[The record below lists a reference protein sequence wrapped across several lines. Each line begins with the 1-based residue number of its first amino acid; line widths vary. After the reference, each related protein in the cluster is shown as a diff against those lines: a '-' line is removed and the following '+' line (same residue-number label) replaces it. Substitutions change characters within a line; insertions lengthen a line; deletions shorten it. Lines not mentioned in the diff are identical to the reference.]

1 MYMRLWWKDARQFWP
16 VWVFLALAA
25 TVTQGLL
32 VHYGGPE
39 AQNGILSTFAWCW
52 TSFYAFAVGAA
63 AFAAERETGT
73 LRFLDILP
81 ASRPVVWAGKIS
93 FAFVSTL
100 ALAGILLLIAE
111 LGSEQWGMQ
120 WRGRGLANALPM
132 AGLLLQALA
141 LGLFCS
147 AMMGNALLA
156 AVAAIGLTSISW
168 YGLLTRLDQFYV
180 DAYDTREYLTWH
192 IGIVL
197 TALVGSYIAFT
208 WSRRSR
214 LGLLGIRFQSPIALA
229 WDDSTRAN
237 RATARTQPPVA
248 PEALTPAPRPVPIP
262 FAASTVTA
270 RPWSADQPRP
280 RSWFTELRYLAWQTM
295 REGRRT
301 WCCLLSF
308 GLILPMGYYL
318 IMNLFLMPVGDLSI
332 ALPWNGLV
340 ALAAGVSV
348 FGLENRARSY
358 RFVVH
363 HGARPG
369 IVWLAKLAVWCFG
382 LAIIW
387 VPIIV
392 VSPDVVSPDSDVISP
407 RLRGELFRFAY
418 YLPLGFAVS
427 QLCGMVIPRGITAG
441 LVALVVALALG
452 VAQAALIQGGM
463 MPVWGLV
470 AMPVALLVVTWAW
483 SGDWLLDRPAPGRY
497 IRLGLILTGTFGVL
511 LGGYAGL
518 RAWSIP
524 DPGPIAPP
532 STWAAAPL
540 PPDRNAADLYR
551 EAARKLGDPDLYL
564 EFDRRVGA
572 SRSNNMIRNSSR
584 KREGLDLIRQ
594 ATARPY
600 CRFYQLERLTL
611 LSQLDLPPMLG
622 LARLVIDQARER
634 MSHDDLAGAWDDIV
648 VLLRMA
654 RHVSEGATMYEGPQA
669 LSIEMETLDLA
680 RDWTTAPGQT
690 PERLRAA
697 IAAYRDLPR
706 LTPAAEVVR
715 GDAILFERTIDLP
728 TDDIKGLF
736 LEIIVGPMNLAHGN
750 IPIWASLY
758 IDLITTPWERER
770 SRRVNRQFAST
781 LIRNA
786 SLEPWQQQLGP
797 RLPIAHDLES
807 TPLAKYLEANT
818 GGCLAAEARNEVARR
833 ALVQVMAIRAW
844 QLRHDGRL
852 PDRLEELVPDDL
864 PSLPVDPYSGRPFGY
879 LSLRLA
885 ANQLS
890 IGPPPASPET
900 RFLYSVGPDGRDN
913 RGVASAP
920 NSNAFDI
927 VFPIHPLAS
936 PRPAKPADRDP
947 GAQGPQGGGPA
958 NAKEPAKPASDKPP
972 IPPASRP

>member
-32 VHYGGPE
+32 VHYGGPDV
-39 AQNGILSTFAWCW
+39 QRGGILGVFALCW
-52 TSFYAFAVGAA
+52 TTLYAFAVGAA
-63 AFAAERETGT
+63 AFAVERETGT
-73 LRFLDILP
+73 LQFLDILP
-81 ASRPVVWAGKIS
+81 ASRPVVWAGKFS

-100 ALAGILLLIAE
+100 ALAGILLLIAAF
-111 LGSEQWGMQ
+111 GSEQWGMG
-120 WRGRGLANALPM
+120 WGFRGLMNALPM
-132 AGLLLQALA
+132 AGFLLQGLA
-141 LGLFCS
+141 LGMFCS

-156 AVAAIGLTSISW
+156 AVAAIGLTTLSW
-168 YGLLTRLDQFYV
+168 FGLLTRLDQFSGY
-180 DAYDTREYLTWH
+180 AYDPLESLTWH
-192 IGIVL
+192 IGVVL

-208 WSRRSR
+208 WSRRTR
-214 LGLLGIRFQSPIALA
+214 RGPLGIRFQLPIAVS
-229 WDDSTRAN
+229 WNGSTRAR
-237 RATARTQPPVA
+237 RATAQARPSVA
-248 PEALTPAPRPVPIP
+248 PESPTLVPPMPIA

-280 RSWFTELRYLAWQTM
+280 RSWFTELRYLTWEAR
-295 REGRRT
+295 REGWRI
-301 WCCLLSF
+301 WCYLLAF

-318 IMNLFLMPVGDLSI
+318 VVNIFIMPMRDLSF

-340 ALAAGVSV
+340 ALVAGISV
-348 FGLENRARSY
+348 FGLENRGRSY

-392 VSPDVVSPDSDVISP
+392 VSSEPSVMPP
-407 RLRGELFRFAY
+407 RVREELFRFVY
-418 YLPLGFAVS
+418 YLPFGFAVA

-441 LVALVVALALG
+441 LIAMVMTLSLG
-452 VAQAALIQGGM
+452 GAQAALIQGGM

-483 SGDWLLDRPAPGRY
+483 SGDWLLGRPAPGRY
-497 IRLGLILTGTFGVL
+497 IRLALILAGTFGVV
-511 LGGYAGL
+511 LGGYAGV

-524 DPGPIAPP
+524 DPGPIAAP
-532 STWAAAPL
+532 SAWAVTASL

-551 EAARKLGDPDLYL
+551 EAARELGSSSTDP
-564 EFDRRVGA
+564 
-572 SRSNNMIRNSSR
+572 
-584 KREGLDLIRQ
+584 RERAPKVLDLIRQ
-594 ATARPY
+594 AAARPD
-600 CRFYQLERLTL
+600 CRFSQPERLTL
-611 LSQLDLPPMLG
+611 LNGPDLPPMRD
-622 LARLVIDQARER
+622 LAGFVIDQARDR
-634 MSHDDLAGAWDDIV
+634 LGHSDLAGAWDDIV

-654 RHVSEGATMYEGPQA
+654 RHVSEGATMFEELQA
-669 LSIEMETLDLA
+669 LAIEKEALDLA
-680 RDWTTAPGQT
+680 REWTTAPGQT

-797 RLPIAHDLES
+797 GRPIAHDLES
-807 TPLAKYLEANT
+807 SPLAKYLEANT
-818 GGCLAAEARNEVARR
+818 GTCLDVENRNEVARR
-833 ALVQVMAIRAW
+833 VLVQVMAIRAW
-844 QLRHDGRL
+844 QLRHGGHF
-852 PDRLEELVPDDL
+852 PARLEELVPDEL

-879 LSLRLA
+879 LSHSQA
-885 ANQLS
+885 DK
-890 IGPPPASPET
+890 
-900 RFLYSVGPDGRDN
+900 FLYSVGPDGRDD
-913 RGVASAP
+913 RGVAFAP
-920 NSNAFDI
+920 NSSALDI
-927 VFPIHPLAS
+927 VFPIRPLAS

-947 GAQGPQGGGPA
+947 GAQGAQGRGPA
-958 NAKEPAKPASDKPP
+958 NAKEPAKPAPDKPP

>member
-16 VWVFLALAA
+16 IWVFLALAA

-32 VHYGGPE
+32 VHYGGPDV
-39 AQNGILSTFAWCW
+39 QRGGILGVIALCW
-52 TSFYAFAVGAA
+52 TTLYAFAVGAA
-63 AFAAERETGT
+63 AFAAECETGT
-73 LRFLDILP
+73 LQFLDILP
-81 ASRPVVWAGKIS
+81 ASRPVVWAGKFS
-93 FAFVSTL
+93 FALVSTL
-100 ALAGILLLIAE
+100 ALAGILLLIAAF
-111 LGSEQWGMQ
+111 GSEQWGME
-120 WRGRGLANALPM
+120 WGFRGLVNALPM
-132 AGLLLQALA
+132 AGFLLQALA

-156 AVAAIGLTSISW
+156 AVAAIGLTTLSW
-168 YGLLTRLDQFYV
+168 FGLLTRLDQFYGNV
-180 DAYDTREYLTWH
+180 HDPRESLTWH
-192 IGIVL
+192 IGVVL
-197 TALVGSYIAFT
+197 TALVGSYITFT
-208 WSRRSR
+208 WSRRTR
-214 LGLLGIRFQSPIALA
+214 LGPLGIRFQSPIAVS
-229 WDDSTRAN
+229 WNDSTRAR
-237 RATARTQPPVA
+237 RATAQARPRVV
-248 PEALTPAPRPVPIP
+248 PEAPTPAPLPIP

-280 RSWFTELRYLAWQTM
+280 RSWFTELRYLTWQTM

-318 IMNLFLMPVGDLSI
+318 IMNLFLMPVGDLSF

-392 VSPDVVSPDSDVISP
+392 VSPDSDVISP
-407 RLRGELFRFAY
+407 RWRGELFRFAY
-418 YLPLGFAVS
+418 YLPLGFAVA

-497 IRLGLILTGTFGVL
+497 IRLALILAGTFGMV
-511 LGGYAGL
+511 LGGYAGV

-524 DPGPIAPP
+524 DPGPIAAP
-532 STWAAAPL
+532 SAWALTASL

-572 SRSNNMIRNSSR
+572 SRSNIMIRNNSR

-594 ATARPY
+594 AMARPY
-600 CRFYQLERLTL
+600 CRFYQPERLTL
-611 LSQLDLPPMLG
+611 LSQLDLPPMLS
-622 LARLVIDQARER
+622 LARLVIDQARDR

-706 LTPAAEVVR
+706 LTPAAEIVR

-818 GGCLAAEARNEVARR
+818 GACLAAEARNEVARR

-844 QLRHDGRL
+844 QLRHGGQF
-852 PDRLEELVPDDL
+852 PARLEELVPDEL
-864 PSLPVDPYSGRPFGY
+864 PSLPVDPHSGRPFGY
-879 LSLRLA
+879 LSLSQA

-890 IGPPPASPET
+890 IAQRPASPET
-900 RFLYSVGPDGRDN
+900 RFLYSVGPNGRDD
-913 RGVASAP
+913 RGVAFAR
-920 NSNAFDI
+920 NSNAIDI
-927 VFPIHPLAS
+927 VFSIPPPHPAS
-936 PRPAKPADRDP
+936 PTKPADRNA
-947 GAQGPQGGGPA
+947 GSQGPQGGGPA
-958 NAKEPAKPASDKPP
+958 NAKEPAKPAPDKPP